1 MPNEP
6 EVQEE
11 ELTEEEKK
19 SAKKSMIGWAIFFGV
34 MAVLMIGCFIVIKVL
49 G

>member
-6 EVQEE
+6 ELQEE

-19 SAKKSMIGWAIFFGV
+19 SSKKSLIGWAIFFGA
-34 MAVLMIGCFIVIKVL
+34 MAILMITCVVVIKVL